1 MKDGG
6 LIHIYTGDG
15 KGKTTAALGLAV
27 RCSGHGNKVLL
38 VQFLKS
44 RPTGELNS
52 IALLPNIEL
61 MRGKET
67 KKFTFQMT
75 AQEKA
80 QVLVEH
86 TALFEKVKEKCA
98 HEKID
103 LLILDEVIGACNTG
117 VFDIKS
123 LIEFLKNK
131 PQELEVVMT
140 GRNPAPELIE
150 IADYVSEIMKR
161 KHPFEK
167 GIPARTGIERQD
179 IYAITKC
186 TSR

>member
-6 LIHIYTGDG
+6 LVHIYTGNG

-27 RCSGHGNKVLL
+27 RCSGHGNKVLF

-67 KKFTFQMT
+67 KKFTFQMNEE
-75 AQEKA
+75 EKA
-80 QVLVEH
+80 QVLDEH
-86 TALFEKVKEKCA
+86 SLLFQKVKEKCST
-98 HEKID
+98 EKID
-103 LLILDEVIGACNTG
+103 LLVLDEVIGACNTG
-117 VFDIKS
+117 VFNINS
-123 LIEFLKNK
+123 LLDFLKNK

-150 IADYVSEIMKR
+150 LADYVSEIVKR

-167 GIPARTGIERQD
+167 GIPARTGIER
-179 IYAITKC
+179 
-186 TSR
+186 